1 MATVFVPAD
10 SKERSDESV
19 IELTVPIEA
28 EATGDP
34 VAIVT
39 SEPAPGMPAGLQL
52 PASPQSHLHS
62 ALSGL
67 AQRLN
72 DGAVGQHVFAKG
84 EKEDKGLE
92 ISACTA

>member
-1 MATVFVPAD
+1 MVATVFVPAD

-34 VAIVT
+34 VAVVT

-52 PASPQSHLHS
+52 PASPQSELT
-62 ALSGL
+62 AP
-67 AQRLN
+67 
-72 DGAVGQHVFAKG
+72 VHVFRLMPRLLDLHCSRCNPPTKAALTG
-84 EKEDKGLE
+84 ILG
-92 ISACTA
+92 T